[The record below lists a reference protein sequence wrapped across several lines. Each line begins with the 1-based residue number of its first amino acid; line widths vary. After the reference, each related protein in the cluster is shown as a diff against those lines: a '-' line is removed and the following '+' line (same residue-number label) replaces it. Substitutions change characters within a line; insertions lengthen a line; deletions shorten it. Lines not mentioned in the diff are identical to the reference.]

1 MLKNPSIPAFLALFF
16 LSGCAAQIESKPVFH
31 TSTATLNPGESELA
45 MRVVFHKD
53 NFTDIND
60 FNPVAGPTPT
70 STGASYSQFKCLG
83 DVTKVYYA
91 NGADYSGAPTAFPTS
106 SNPDF
111 FSPTYRPAFIR
122 NVSVDITN
130 TYYPLTESNVVGSDV
145 CSYRTVANNNLPW
158 TCAEF
163 DRIPAA
169 VPVPTV
175 VPTPTP
181 VATPAT
187 NEFFNS
193 GYYRVRD
200 DFCAY
205 QGPQTSPDVE
215 VTKSLVGGV
224 NIDLDRTKIGS
235 NEDLLMVITYHAMG
249 EFDTDSS
256 WPASVAIDANGV
268 VPGTHSSSSDHT
280 VLKVHLMASAEGLE
294 QLLAATQPRSQ
305 YYSDSYFFPVY
316 LREVATLED
325 QFGGLRS
332 EQVYIPLSQN
342 ILVDRIRIERNRGSF
357 HLFQVDLYRLGN
369 RGQ

>member
-1 MLKNPSIPAFLALFF
+1 MLKSTQISAFLILF
-16 LSGCAAQIESKPVFH
+16 LSACAAQIEKKPVFQ
-31 TSTATLNPGESELA
+31 TSVSTLNPGESELGL
-45 MRVVFHKD
+45 RVIFH
-53 NFTDIND
+53 NNYFTDIND
-60 FNPVAGPTPT
+60 FNPVVGPTPS
-70 STGASYSQFKCLG
+70 STGSAYSQYKCLG
-83 DVTKVYYA
+83 DVTKVFYA
-91 NGADYSGAPTAFPTS
+91 NGADYSGTPTAFPTS
-106 SNPDF
+106 STPDF
-111 FSPTYRPAFIR
+111 FSPTYKPIFIR

-130 TYYPLTESNVVGSDV
+130 TFYPATESNVLGSDV
-145 CSYRTVANNNLPW
+145 CSYRAVANSGLPW
-158 TCAEF
+158 TCADF

-169 VPVPTV
+169 IPTPTV

-181 VATPAT
+181 IPTPVT

-205 QGPQTSPDVE
+205 QGPQASPDVE
-215 VTKSLVGGV
+215 VTKALVGGV
-224 NIDLDRTKIGS
+224 NIDLDRTKLGS
-235 NEDLLMVITYHAMG
+235 NEDLLMVLTYHAMG

-256 WPASVAIDANGV
+256 WPASVAIDGNGV
-268 VPGTHSSSSDHT
+268 IPGTPSTSSDHT
-280 VLKVHLMASAEGLE
+280 VLKVHLMATAQALD
-294 QLLAATQPRSQ
+294 QLIAATQPRSQ
-305 YYSDSYFFPVY
+305 YYSDSYFYPIY
-316 LREVATLED
+316 LREIATLED